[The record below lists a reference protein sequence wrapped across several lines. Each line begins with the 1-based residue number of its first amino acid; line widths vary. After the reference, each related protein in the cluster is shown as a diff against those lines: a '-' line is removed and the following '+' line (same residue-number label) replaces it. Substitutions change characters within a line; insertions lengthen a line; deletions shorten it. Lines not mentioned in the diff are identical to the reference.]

1 MQKHFIKHKIMNNI
15 FFPIAIVMSL
25 FIMSCGDN
33 NASKTEETTE
43 NTCFYEYEDTNSVSL
58 KWTAFKTSEKVG
70 VGGTFNAITI
80 TGGEKSTKLPEVLQ
94 EIKFSIQT
102 NSTNTTNPDRDAKI
116 VESFFGAMLNTDL
129 IIGQVKNVDGN
140 NESGKCSFMITLNDI
155 EKEVVFD
162 YIVNDNLVKLT
173 GELDLNL
180 FDGKTAIESLNK
192 VCEDLHK
199 GADGVS
205 VLWPNVGIEIEVAL
219 SKRCH

>member
-1 MQKHFIKHKIMNNI
+1 MKKI
-15 FFPIAIVMSL
+15 FFPIAIITTV
-25 FIMSCGDN
+25 FITSCGNN
-33 NASKTEETTE
+33 NASKTEETTG
-43 NTCFYEYEDTNSVSL
+43 NTCFYEYEDTNTVSL

-70 VGGTFNAITI
+70 VSGTFNSIFV

-102 NSTNTTNPDRDAKI
+102 NSTNTTNPDRDSKI
-116 VESFFGAMLNTDL
+116 VNSFFGAMLNTDL

-140 NESGKCSFMITLNDI
+140 NESGKCSFLITLNDI

-162 YIVNDNLVKLT
+162 YTVNENVVKLT
-173 GELDLNL
+173 GELDLNQ
-180 FDGKTAIESLNK
+180 FDGKTAIDSLNK

-205 VLWPNVGIEIEVAL
+205 VLWPNVVIEIEVAL

>member
-1 MQKHFIKHKIMNNI
+1 MKKI
-15 FFPIAIVMSL
+15 FFPIAIITTV
-25 FIMSCGDN
+25 FITSCGNN
-33 NASKTEETTE
+33 NASKTEETTG
-43 NTCFYEYEDTNSVSL
+43 NTCFYEYEDTNTVSL
-58 KWTAFKTSEKVG
+58 KWTAYKTSEKVG
-70 VGGTFNAITI
+70 VSGTFNSVFV

-102 NSTNTTNPDRDAKI
+102 NSTNTTNPDRDSKI
-116 VESFFGAMLNTDL
+116 VNSFFGAMLNTDL

-140 NESGKCSFMITLNDI
+140 NESGKCSFLITLNDI

-162 YIVNDNLVKLT
+162 YTVSDNIVKLA
-173 GELDLNL
+173 GELDLNQ

-205 VLWPNVGIEIEVAL
+205 VLWPNVVIEIEVAL

>member
-1 MQKHFIKHKIMNNI
+1 MKKI
-15 FFPIAIVMSL
+15 FFPIAIITTV
-25 FIMSCGDN
+25 FITSCGNN
-33 NASKTEETTE
+33 NASKTEEATG
-43 NTCFYEYEDTNSVSL
+43 NTCFYEYEDTNTVSL
-58 KWTAFKTSEKVG
+58 KWTAYKTSEKLG
-70 VGGTFNAITI
+70 VSGTFNSIFV

-102 NSTNTTNPDRDAKI
+102 NSTNTTNPDRDSKI
-116 VESFFGAMLNTDL
+116 VNSFFGAMLNTDL

-140 NESGKCSFMITLNDI
+140 NESGKCSFLITLNDI

-162 YIVNDNLVKLT
+162 YTVNENVVKLT
-173 GELDLNL
+173 GELDLNQ

>member
-1 MQKHFIKHKIMNNI
+1 MKKI
-15 FFPIAIVMSL
+15 FFPIAIITTV
-25 FIMSCGDN
+25 FITSCGNN
-33 NASKTEETTE
+33 NASKTEETTG
-43 NTCFYEYEDTNSVSL
+43 NTCFYEFEDTNTVSL

-70 VGGTFNAITI
+70 VSGTFNSIFV
-80 TGGEKSTKLPEVLQ
+80 TGGEKSTKLPEILQ

-102 NSTNTTNPDRDAKI
+102 NSTNTTNPDRDSKI
-116 VESFFGAMLNTDL
+116 VNSFFGAMLNTDL

-140 NESGKCSFMITLNDI
+140 NESGKCSFLITLNDI

-162 YIVNDNLVKLT
+162 YTVNENVVKLT
-173 GELDLNL
+173 GELDLNQ

>member
-1 MQKHFIKHKIMNNI
+1 MKKI
-15 FFPIAIVMSL
+15 FFPIAIITTV
-25 FIMSCGDN
+25 FITSCGNN
-33 NASKTEETTE
+33 NASKTEEATG
-43 NTCFYEYEDTNSVSL
+43 NTCFYEYEDTNTVSL
-58 KWTAFKTSEKVG
+58 KWTAYKTSEKVG
-70 VGGTFNAITI
+70 VSGTFNSVFV

-102 NSTNTTNPDRDAKI
+102 NSTNTTNPDRDSKI
-116 VESFFGAMLNTDL
+116 VNSFFGAMLNTDL

-140 NESGKCSFMITLNDI
+140 NESGKCSFLITLNDI

-162 YIVNDNLVKLT
+162 YTVNENVVKLT
-173 GELDLNL
+173 GELDLNQ

>member
-1 MQKHFIKHKIMNNI
+1 MKKI
-15 FFPIAIVMSL
+15 FFPIAIITTV
-25 FIMSCGDN
+25 FITSCGNN
-33 NASKTEETTE
+33 NASKTEETTG
-43 NTCFYEYEDTNSVSL
+43 NTCFYEYEDTNTVSL

-70 VGGTFNAITI
+70 VSGTFNSVFV

-102 NSTNTTNPDRDAKI
+102 NSTNTTNPDRDSKI
-116 VESFFGAMLNTDL
+116 VNSFFGAMLNTDL

-140 NESGKCSFMITLNDI
+140 NESGKCSFLITLNDI

-162 YIVNDNLVKLT
+162 YTVNENVVKLT
-173 GELDLNL
+173 GELDLNQ

>member
-1 MQKHFIKHKIMNNI
+1 
-15 FFPIAIVMSL
+15 MSL
-25 FIMSCGDN
+25 FIMSCGDY
-33 NASKTEETTE
+33 NASKTNETTG
-43 NTCFYEYEDTNSVSL
+43 NTCFYEYEDTNTVNL
-58 KWTAFKTSEKVG
+58 KWTAYKTSEKVG
-70 VGGTFNAITI
+70 VSGSFNSIFV

-94 EIKFSIQT
+94 EIKFTIQT
-102 NSTNTTNPDRDAKI
+102 NSTNTANPDRDSKI
-116 VESFFGAMLNTDL
+116 VNSFFGAMLNTDL

-140 NESGKCSFMITLNDI
+140 NESGKCSFVITLNDI

-162 YIVNDNLVKLT
+162 YTVNENVVKLT
-173 GELDLNL
+173 GELDLNQ